1 MRCYPFRFYFEWLSQ
16 IEMTNDKT
24 ADLAIVGAGIVGLAH
39 AYHAL
44 KKGLKVVLFEREQFA
59 VGASVR
65 NFGMLWPIGQAPGE
79 GLDLA
84 LRSRE
89 HWMEVSK
96 EGKFWLNPSG
106 SLHLAYHQDE
116 WDVLNE
122 FTSRYPETYQAQLLT
137 PDEVIRKSPVVNPNG
152 LVGGMWSASECVVN
166 PREAVRRI
174 PAWLQER
181 YGLEVRYG
189 QQVQEI
195 SLPKIVTSEASW
207 RADKVIICSGA
218 EFQTLYPHVFKQHGL
233 KKCKLQMMKAVS
245 GNHELRIGPSLCA
258 GLTLRHYAAFAECP
272 TLKKVD
278 ARYDKEFG
286 DFKVHGVHVLLSQNN
301 FGELIIGDSHHY
313 ADTHE
318 PFDDEYI
325 NQIILNYLKSF
336 VHLPELKIT
345 ARWHGIY
352 PKLSGQLNL
361 VVEPEPNVTI
371 VNGLGGAGMTLSF
384 GLAEKVIDRMYR

>member
-1 MRCYPFRFYFEWLSQ
+1 
-16 IEMTNDKT
+16 MTKEKV

-89 HWMEVSK
+89 HWMAVCK
-96 EGKFWLNPSG
+96 EGKLWLNPSG

-116 WDVLNE
+116 WEVLKE
-122 FTSRYPETYQAQLLT
+122 FKTLYPEVYQTQLLT
-137 PDEVIRKSPVVNPNG
+137 RDDVIKKSPVVNPNG
-152 LVGGMWSASECVVN
+152 LVGGMWSTTECVVN
-166 PREAVRRI
+166 PREALKKI

-189 QQVQEI
+189 QQVKEI
-195 SLPKIVTSEASW
+195 TLPKIVTSEEAW
-207 RADKVIICSGA
+207 HADKVVVCSGA
-218 EFQTLYPHVFKQHGL
+218 EFQTLYPEVFKQHAL

-245 GNHELRIGPSLCA
+245 LNKNFKIGPSLCA
-258 GLTLRHYAAFAECP
+258 GLTLRHYAGFSACP
-272 TLKKVD
+272 SLKKVD
-278 ARYDKEFG
+278 ERYDREFR
-286 DFKVHGVHVLLSQNN
+286 DFKTHGVHVLLSQNN

-313 ADTHE
+313 DDTHE
-318 PFDDEYI
+318 PFDAEYI

-336 VHLPELKIT
+336 VNLGDFQIT
-345 ARWHGIY
+345 ERWHGIY
-352 PKLSGQLNL
+352 PKFSGQLNL
-361 VVEPEPNVTI
+361 VVEPAPNVTI

-384 GLAEKVIDRMYR
+384 GLAEKIIDGMYR